1 MWDQKQGNQMR
12 ISIIE
17 HPTLNVERKSSLRCS
32 MLGCS
37 MLDAG
42 CWMFVL
48 ILLIAGTANAAY
60 DPTAHKTDFT
70 TFETIWHD
78 ATRNRDVPAK
88 IYYPTT
94 APSKLP
100 VIIFSHGLGGSRTG
114 YSYLGKFWASHGYV
128 SVHLTHVGSDTDALM
143 AGGVDNIKKNMQ
155 IIATTPMNAVDR
167 CKDVSFA
174 IDELTSA
181 NESDDKFPLKGKLD
195 LKHIGM
201 AGHSFGGNTTMLI
214 SGEMTR
220 SGHSFAD
227 DRITCAIAMSPPVAT
242 PQDAWDK
249 VYANVKIPL
258 FVMTGTLDDSP
269 VGETKAA
276 DRRVPYDHVKDI
288 PAYLITYDGGDH
300 MIFSGRRIAGGD
312 RPKDERFHELI
323 CMGSEAFW
331 DAYLRDDAAA
341 KSWLKNEYGNAVG
354 ADGVFEQK

>member
-128 SVHLTHVGSDTDALM
+128 SVHLTHVGSA
-143 AGGVDNIKKNMQ
+143 
-155 IIATTPMNAVDR
+155 
-167 CKDVSFA
+167 
-174 IDELTSA
+174 
-181 NESDDKFPLKGKLD
+181 
-195 LKHIGM
+195 H
-201 AGHSFGGNTTMLI
+201 
-214 SGEMTR
+214 
-220 SGHSFAD
+220 
-227 DRITCAIAMSPPVAT
+227 
-242 PQDAWDK
+242 
-249 VYANVKIPL
+249 
-258 FVMTGTLDDSP
+258 
-269 VGETKAA
+269 
-276 DRRVPYDHVKDI
+276 
-288 PAYLITYDGGDH
+288 
-300 MIFSGRRIAGGD
+300 GRRSRQYQKKYADHRHHTDECGGSLQGCQLCH
-312 RPKDERFHELI
+312 R
-323 CMGSEAFW
+323 
-331 DAYLRDDAAA
+331 
-341 KSWLKNEYGNAVG
+341 
-354 ADGVFEQK
+354 